1 MHADDS
7 QVTLLLKAMK
17 NGDQSAAEKLLP
29 LVYKELHRVAKSYMR
44 RERPEHT
51 LQPTALIHEAYLRLA
66 HDDVDWQSRQ
76 HFIGVAANV
85 MRRVLVD
92 HARAHKAEMRGGGL
106 ERIDFEAGLA
116 ISKERSSEVIA
127 LHDALNRLELLNP
140 RRAKVV
146 ELRYFGGL
154 SVEEVA
160 AVLDMSPRSVK
171 RDWALARPWLFRE
184 IQNSALGQ
192 RPKK

>member
-1 MHADDS
+1 MSTDDG
-7 QVTLLLKAMK
+7 QVTLLLRAMK

-29 LVYKELHRVAKSYMR
+29 LVYKELHRLAKSYMR
-44 RERPEHT
+44 RERPDHT

-66 HDDVDWQSRQ
+66 HDDVDWQSHQ
-76 HFIGVAANV
+76 HFIGIAANV

-92 HARAHKAEMRGGGL
+92 HARARNAEMRGGRL
-106 ERIDFEAGLA
+106 ERVELEEGLA

-127 LHDALNRLELLNP
+127 LHDALNSLEALNP

-154 SVEEVA
+154 SVEEIA

-171 RDWALARPWLFRE
+171 RDWALARPWLFKE
-184 IQNSALGQ
+184 IQKSTLGESSEG
-192 RPKK
+192 

>member
-92 HARAHKAEMRGGGL
+92 HARAQKAEMRGGGL
-106 ERIDFEAGLA
+106 ERIDFEEGLA

-184 IQNSALGQ
+184 IQNSALGE